1 MLQEAST
8 MGNIFSALLGA
19 GIGLL
24 IGLRWKR
31 PRRWLTFGIILFFS
45 LLSPW
50 TMVSA
55 YLVHYGDII
64 IPFRPVY
71 AAMMWMLV
79 FCYLGRKV
87 FKSPQPDAQM
97 G

>member
-8 MGNIFSALLGA
+8 LGNILSALLGA
-19 GIGLL
+19 AIGLL

-31 PRRWLTFGIILFFS
+31 PRRWLTFGIILFFA

-71 AAMMWMLV
+71 AAFMWVLV
-79 FCYLGRKV
+79 LCFIIRMIL
-87 FKSPQPDAQM
+87 KSRHAEVQPE
-97 G
+97 